1 MAMDAAQT
9 LTALYTHAGLD
20 LESNIAILR
29 EAARDGEAST
39 TTGTWSSATTPTR
52 PIPGSRSGSPAV
64 SGYDRWTRDGPG
76 TSGDP
81 RASVTSAPLTAA
93 AACTSG
99 TRPPPA
105 RRHRRRARTGSCM
118 AGIPEDSEA
127 DDATRIFGR
136 FLASMREGNIGN
148 AWAPPARCPT
158 GGEETLGRPG
168 SRAAGAWLAS
178 RLLAVRALAARVLPR
193 RRRRGSHRPCG
204 AAAWRAGGV
213 PAEASAPGRPACRWC
228 RPRGCGRMLP
238 GLRG

>member
-99 TRPPPA
+99 HPA
-105 RRHRRRARTGSCM
+105 
-118 AGIPEDSEA
+118 
-127 DDATRIFGR
+127 
-136 FLASMREGNIGN
+136 
-148 AWAPPARCPT
+148 
-158 GGEETLGRPG
+158 
-168 SRAAGAWLAS
+168 AAGSPSPAKS
-178 RLLAVRALAARVLPR
+178 KDGLL
-193 RRRRGSHRPCG
+193 H
-204 AAAWRAGGV
+204 GGH
-213 PAEASAPGRPACRWC
+213 PGRQ
-228 RPRGCGRMLP
+228 RGR
-238 GLRG
+238 